1 MNTDDIVMKMFFER
15 TLKENPR
22 MTAQGLG
29 VKGGKKVQEIERK
42 KLEGSFNEFK
52 IAIEYL
58 RVIPRIE
65 IFKKRCEIHSADL
78 FNYYDQSISPGTIA
92 LAGRAL
98 GIRVRNYGKTKVSM
112 FDRNQREALQDW
124 KDEANTS
131 SIVGEGQQDL

>member
-1 MNTDDIVMKMFFER
+1 MDTNDEVIKMIFEK

-29 VKGGKKVQEIERK
+29 VEGGKKVREAERK
-42 KLEGSFNEFK
+42 KLETSFNEFK

-58 RVIPRIE
+58 RAIPRIE

-78 FNYYDQSISPGTIA
+78 LKYYDQSISPGTIA

-98 GIRVRNYGKTKVSM
+98 GITVKNYQGTKISM
-112 FDRNQREALQDW
+112 FDRSQREAIQDW
-124 KDEANTS
+124 KDSES
-131 SIVGEGQQDL
+131 KSDRLDDEDE

>member
-1 MNTDDIVMKMFFER
+1 MDANDEVIKMIFDK

-29 VKGGKKVQEIERK
+29 VKGGKKVKEAERK

-58 RVIPRIE
+58 RAIPRIE
-65 IFKKRCEIHSADL
+65 IFKKRCELHAADL
-78 FNYYDQSISPGTIA
+78 KQYYDQSVSTGTIV

-98 GIRVRNYGKTKVSM
+98 GVRVMNYGKTKVSF
-112 FDRNQREALQDW
+112 FDRNQKEALQDW
-124 KDEANTS
+124 KDEPNTS
-131 SIVGEGQQDL
+131 SIVGGDE